1 MDKHSIFFF
10 DSGACHIVLPS
21 VLLKMNKSEAYLQC
35 LPQPISSMSKVP
47 IEIFAEI
54 FLHVVSDTG
63 EQEGTQSSTDES
75 TARHTSSYRSRASP
89 FSLSHVCHNWRILS
103 LSLPAL
109 WTNLRVI
116 CPRNTK
122 LVFLLST
129 WIKRARM
136 RSLNLSL
143 KQPLLSGT
151 DNDMTRINEIDPD
164 FQATKAVWELFL
176 SVMDRWG
183 SLEVDVR
190 MSFETLTKGAGDFI
204 GRNWS
209 VPIKLESIKASFGT
223 DIADHGKD
231 VLALIGA
238 QHLPRQSSHQGYHNQ
253 KLDEITFFAC
263 LLHCSPRLRSAEWD
277 NKHVCLHLGLVSQL
291 WDTLTELTLFT
302 SQDIPSLILSL
313 SKCQSL
319 QKLTIHEQV
328 SVDRSLPEV
337 HGTDPACTLVTLCNL
352 QTLTLG
358 TFANPELFFSHL
370 TVPNLHT
377 LVIVNGRN
385 GKKGWRGLGRDA
397 WFALSEMLARSSEA
411 ELTTLIVGGWK

>member
-1 MDKHSIFFF
+1 
-10 DSGACHIVLPS
+10 
-21 VLLKMNKSEAYLQC
+21 MNKSEAYLQC
-35 LPQPISSMSKVP
+35 RLPQHISSISKVP

-63 EQEGTQSSTDES
+63 EQQEGTQSSTDKS

-151 DNDMTRINEIDPD
+151 DNDMMRINEIDPD

-176 SVMDRWG
+176 GVMDRWG

-209 VPIKLESIKASFGT
+209 VPIKLESIKVSFGT
-223 DIADHGKD
+223 DIAGHGKD
-231 VLALIGA
+231 FLALGA
-238 QHLPRQSSHQGYHNQ
+238 QPLPRQSPQGYHQ

-263 LLHCSPRLRSAEWD
+263 LLHSSPRIRSAEWD
-277 NKHVCLHLGLVSQL
+277 NKHMGLHLGLVSQL
-291 WDTLTELTLFT
+291 WDALTELTLFT
-302 SQDIPSLILSL
+302 SQDIPSLVLSL

-328 SVDRSLPEV
+328 SVDRSLHGHTHSTPES
-337 HGTDPACTLVTLCNL
+337 HGTGDPACTWVTLCNL
-352 QTLTLG
+352 QMLTLG

-370 TVPNLHT
+370 TVPSLHT

-397 WFALSEMLARSSEA
+397 WFALSEMLARSSPEA
-411 ELTTLIVGGWK
+411 ELTTLIVGGISLTGREEIAFESAG

>member
-1 MDKHSIFFF
+1 MQF
-10 DSGACHIVLPS
+10 
-21 VLLKMNKSEAYLQC
+21 KMNKSEAYL
-35 LPQPISSMSKVP
+35 PQPISSISKVP

-63 EQEGTQSSTDES
+63 EQLEGTQSSTDQS
-75 TARHTSSYRSRASP
+75 TASHTSSYRSCASP

-116 CPRNTK
+116 CPRNNK

-129 WIKRARM
+129 WIKRACM

-151 DNDMTRINEIDPD
+151 NNDMRGNEIDSD
-164 FQATKAVWELFL
+164 FQATKGVWELFL

-204 GRNWS
+204 GRNWF
-209 VPIKLESIKASFGT
+209 VPIKLESIKVSFGA
-223 DIADHGKD
+223 DIAGHGKD
-231 VLALIGA
+231 LALGA
-238 QHLPRQSSHQGYHNQ
+238 QLSRQSQGYHQ

-319 QKLTIHEQV
+319 RKLTIHEQS
-328 SVDRSLPEV
+328 SVDRSLHGTHV
-337 HGTDPACTLVTLCNL
+337 HGTGSDLDPACTSVTLRNL
-352 QTLTLG
+352 QMLTLG
-358 TFANPELFFSHL
+358 TFANPEMFFSHL

-377 LVIVNGRN
+377 LIIVNGRN
-385 GKKGWRGLGRDA
+385 GKKGWRGLSRDA
-397 WFALSEMLARSSEA
+397 WFALSEMLGRSSEA
-411 ELTTLIVGGWK
+411 ELTTLIVGGLSLTGRDSLMIDDR

>member
-1 MDKHSIFFF
+1 
-10 DSGACHIVLPS
+10 
-21 VLLKMNKSEAYLQC
+21 MNKSEAYLA
-35 LPQPISSMSKVP
+35 QPISSISKVP
-47 IEIFAEI
+47 IELIAEI

-63 EQEGTQSSTDES
+63 EQQEGTQSSTNQS
-75 TARHTSSYRSRASP
+75 TASYTSSYRSCASP

-116 CPRNTK
+116 CPRNTE
-122 LVFLLST
+122 LIFLLST

-151 DNDMTRINEIDPD
+151 DNDMLENEIDSD
-164 FQATKAVWELFL
+164 FRVTKGVWELFL

-209 VPIKLESIKASFGT
+209 VPIKLESIKVSFGT
-223 DIADHGKD
+223 DIAGHGKD
-231 VLALIGA
+231 LDLSA
-238 QHLPRQSSHQGYHNQ
+238 QLPRQSQEYHQ

-277 NKHVCLHLGLVSQL
+277 NKHVCLRLGLVSQL
-291 WDTLTELTLFT
+291 WDTLTELTLFI
-302 SQDIPSLILSL
+302 SQDIPSLIFSL

-319 QKLTIHEQV
+319 QKLTIHEQ
-328 SVDRSLPEV
+328 SLVDRSLQPPES
-337 HGTDPACTLVTLCNL
+337 HSTSTDLDPACTFVTLRNL

-377 LVIVNGRN
+377 LVITNGRN
-385 GKKGWRGLGRDA
+385 GKKGWRGLSRDA

-411 ELTTLIVGGWK
+411 ELTTLIVGGVSLTGRDNLENVFE